1 MAICGI
7 YYYLWMKV
15 LPRWGSYSIRSQVI
29 SVDDNGANT
38 HRLLRVPNFEVA
50 QWDATHDDLGRDLP
64 PQQSSFRAPATNAS
78 STPQAPVVPESCT
91 AGGLLLELIKHNGAP
106 FNDHWAYFVRSSSS
120 PSVGIV
126 YEAIGDVRSGF
137 QRQIR
142 RNHDL
147 TSDPPSSRI
156 PLQWIDA
163 TFFNEELMLHSQ
175 GSMPVCIFEE
185 SLRKVK
191 VPEKTL
197 NDTTESEA
205 PKKRIVQRNCQ
216 TWIVESADQLVADGI
231 LSSDVAAYLH
241 ATKQV

>member
-1 MAICGI
+1 M
-7 YYYLWMKV
+7 L
-15 LPRWGSYSIRSQVI
+15 S
-29 SVDDNGANT
+29 
-38 HRLLRVPNFEVA
+38 
-50 QWDATHDDLGRDLP
+50 P
-64 PQQSSFRAPATNAS
+64 PPPPPSFRAPATDAS
-78 STPQAPVVPESCT
+78 STPRAPAVPKSGP
-91 AGGLLLELIKHNGAP
+91 AGSLLLELIKHNGAP

-163 TFFNEELMLHSQ
+163 KFINEELMLHDQ
-175 GSMPVCIFEE
+175 GPMPVCIFEE
-185 SLRKVK
+185 SLCQVK

-216 TWIVESADQLVADGI
+216 TWIVESADQLVSDGI
-231 LSSDVAAYLH
+231 LSSDVARYLH

>member
-1 MAICGI
+1 M
-7 YYYLWMKV
+7 
-15 LPRWGSYSIRSQVI
+15 
-29 SVDDNGANT
+29 
-38 HRLLRVPNFEVA
+38 
-50 QWDATHDDLGRDLP
+50 LP
-64 PQQSSFRAPATNAS
+64 PPPPPPSFRAPATDAS
-78 STPQAPVVPESCT
+78 STPRSPVVPESGP
-91 AGGLLLELIKHNGAP
+91 ARGLLLELIKHNGAP

-120 PSVGIV
+120 HSVGIV

-142 RNHDL
+142 RSHDL
-147 TSDPPSSRI
+147 ASDPPSSRI
-156 PLQWIDA
+156 PLQWIEGK
-163 TFFNEELMLHSQ
+163 FVNEGLMLHGQ
-175 GSMPVCIFEE
+175 GPMPVCIFEE
-185 SLRKVK
+185 SLHKVK

-231 LSSDVAAYLH
+231 LSSDVADYLY

>member
-1 MAICGI
+1 M
-7 YYYLWMKV
+7 
-15 LPRWGSYSIRSQVI
+15 
-29 SVDDNGANT
+29 
-38 HRLLRVPNFEVA
+38 
-50 QWDATHDDLGRDLP
+50 LP
-64 PQQSSFRAPATNAS
+64 PPPPPPSFRSPATDAS
-78 STPQAPVVPESCT
+78 STPQAPVVPESSS

-126 YEAIGDVRSGF
+126 YEATGDVRNGF

-147 TSDPPSSRI
+147 NSDPPSTRI

-163 TFFNEELMLHSQ
+163 TFVNEELMLHAQ
-175 GSMPVCIFEE
+175 EPIPVCTFEE
-185 SLRKVK
+185 SLYKVK

-197 NDTTESEA
+197 NNATESEA

-231 LSSDVAAYLH
+231 FLSNIAAYLH

>member
-1 MAICGI
+1 M
-7 YYYLWMKV
+7 
-15 LPRWGSYSIRSQVI
+15 
-29 SVDDNGANT
+29 
-38 HRLLRVPNFEVA
+38 
-50 QWDATHDDLGRDLP
+50 LP
-64 PQQSSFRAPATNAS
+64 PPPPPPSFRATATDAS
-78 STPQAPVVPESCT
+78 STPQAPVVTKSGP
-91 AGGLLLELIKHNGAP
+91 AGSLLLELIKHNGAP

-120 PSVGIV
+120 HSVGIV

-156 PLQWIDA
+156 PLQWIDVA
-163 TFFNEELMLHSQ
+163 YVNEELMLHKKE
-175 GSMPVCIFEE
+175 PTVVCIFEE
-185 SLRKVK
+185 SLYKVK

-197 NDTTESEA
+197 NDTIDSEA

-216 TWIVESADQLVADGI
+216 TWIAESADQLVADGI
-231 LSSDVAAYLH
+231 LSPDVAAYLN

>member
-1 MAICGI
+1 M
-7 YYYLWMKV
+7 
-15 LPRWGSYSIRSQVI
+15 
-29 SVDDNGANT
+29 
-38 HRLLRVPNFEVA
+38 
-50 QWDATHDDLGRDLP
+50 LP
-64 PQQSSFRAPATNAS
+64 PSPPPPAPLPAFRAPATGAS
-78 STPQAPVVPESCT
+78 STPQAPIVPESGP
-91 AGGLLLELIKHNGAP
+91 ARGLLFELIKHNGAP

-126 YEAIGDVRSGF
+126 YEAVGDVRKGF

-147 TSDPPSSRI
+147 KSDLPSVRI

-163 TFFNEELMLHSQ
+163 TFVKEELMLHDQ
-175 GSMPVCIFEE
+175 ESMPVCILEE
-185 SLRKVK
+185 SLHKVK

-197 NDTTESEA
+197 NDTAESEA

>member
-1 MAICGI
+1 M
-7 YYYLWMKV
+7 
-15 LPRWGSYSIRSQVI
+15 
-29 SVDDNGANT
+29 
-38 HRLLRVPNFEVA
+38 
-50 QWDATHDDLGRDLP
+50 LP
-64 PQQSSFRAPATNAS
+64 PPPLPSFRAPATNTS
-78 STPQAPVVPESCT
+78 STSQAPVVPKSGPS
-91 AGGLLLELIKHNGAP
+91 GGMLLELIKHNGAP

-137 QRQIR
+137 QRQVR

-147 TSDPPSSRI
+147 TSDLPSSRI
-156 PLQWIDA
+156 PLQWIDVA
-163 TFFNEELMLHSQ
+163 FVNEELMLHDQ
-175 GSMPVCIFEE
+175 EPMPVCIFEE
-185 SLRKVK
+185 SLSKVK

-216 TWIVESADQLVADGI
+216 TWIVESADQLVSDGI
-231 LSSDVAAYLH
+231 LSSDVAGYLH

>member
-1 MAICGI
+1 M
-7 YYYLWMKV
+7 
-15 LPRWGSYSIRSQVI
+15 
-29 SVDDNGANT
+29 
-38 HRLLRVPNFEVA
+38 
-50 QWDATHDDLGRDLP
+50 LP
-64 PQQSSFRAPATNAS
+64 PPPPPPSFRTPVTDAS
-78 STPQAPVVPESCT
+78 STPQAPVVLDCGPD
-91 AGGLLLELIKHNGAP
+91 GGLLLELIKHNGAP
-106 FNDHWAYFVRSSSS
+106 FNDHWAYFIRSRSS

-137 QRQIR
+137 QCQIR
-142 RNHDL
+142 RCHNL
-147 TSDPPSSRI
+147 ASDPPSSRI

-163 TFFNEELMLHSQ
+163 TFVNEESMLHEQ
-175 GSMPVCIFEE
+175 EPIPVCSFEE
-185 SLRKVK
+185 SLHKVK

-197 NDTTESEA
+197 NNVTESDA